1 MKAYIDSSIILRII
15 LGEENRIKL
24 PDNLDEFAASE
35 ILKIECFRTFDRMQ
49 RVQKIA
55 DNEIAARYAGLHR
68 AIRSLRII
76 KLTDT
81 ISKKACESFPV
92 ILKTLDAIHLASAI
106 LWQQQEETDIL
117 FLTHDEQLAKAALA
131 MGFKVLGVPDTPFS
145 P

>member
-1 MKAYIDSSIILRII
+1 M
-15 LGEENRIKL
+15 
-24 PDNLDEFAASE
+24 
-35 ILKIECFRTFDRMQ
+35 
-49 RVQKIA
+49 
-55 DNEIAARYAGLHR
+55 
-68 AIRSLRII
+68 
-76 KLTDT
+76 TDT

-131 MGFKVLGVPDTPFS
+131 MGFKVLGVPNNPFS